1 MNARKLFV
9 VTNVAVLLAL
19 LISRVQTAAV
29 KIAICIAL
37 VALLLCQD
45 MTPHG
50 ALILDTVKVMSC

>member
-19 LISRVQTAAV
+19 LISHVQTAAV
-29 KIAICIAL
+29 KTAIGIAL

-45 MTPHG
+45 MTPHV
-50 ALILDTVKVMSC
+50 APILDTVKVMSC